1 MATTISNTVAPDAS
15 DKIPESLDICGPL
28 PPYRAITG
36 SVIEYIR
43 PANGTNHN
51 GPYQFSIPPDNLR
64 YLQTNFL
71 KLSGKIRIV
80 NKDGTNLLDDADVSP
95 VDFWG
100 QMWINHVSVTISNQL
115 VSDSRSDY
123 GIKTLVQTLLNYD
136 TASAQCRLKSAGFY
150 GNEDEP
156 VAWDATGRKTA
167 WEKVGV
173 RASTSKLKDQF
184 AGSRW
189 NQFNSELNVD
199 MLRTNRE
206 WPNSIDLRLSITRK
220 PDNYFIMADAG
231 VADNFRYEI
240 KDLELQVRKV
250 QPNQAVVEANNMAI
264 AKSGAKYQF
273 NRWQQATMPLAV
285 NNKVFNS
292 FTLFRGK
299 IPSKTIY
306 FFVDEEAHS
315 GNYKRNPTLFKH
327 WTLNSFT
334 QNINGVASPSRPQKF
349 EWDDDPDFDAFNDS
363 YANIFDGIGI
373 SGMNRG
379 NLLTHDMFKQTRFI
393 MVYDNS
399 PDGSSFYDAS
409 RDKPSTGTVSVD
421 FSFENRLPTNVT
433 LVCYGITEDVVMFDE
448 YRRLYLNP
456 VEE

>member
-1 MATTISNTVAPDAS
+1 MATTISNTVAPDVS
-15 DKIPESLDICGPL
+15 DKVPESLDVCGPL

-51 GPYQFSIPPDNLR
+51 GPYQFTIPPDNLR

-80 NKDGTNLLDDADVSP
+80 NGDGTNLAADADVSP
-95 VDFWG
+95 VDYWG
-100 QMWINHVSVTISNQL
+100 QMWINHISVTVSNQL
-115 VSDSRSDY
+115 VSDSRTDY
-123 GIKTLVQTLLNYD
+123 GAKTLVQTLLNYD
-136 TASAQCRLKSAGFY
+136 TASSQCRLKSAGFY
-150 GNEDEP
+150 GDEDDP
-156 VAWDATGRKTA
+156 VAWDATGRKLA
-167 WEKVGV
+167 WEAVEA
-173 RASTSKLKDQF
+173 RSSTTTLKAQF
-184 AGSRW
+184 AESKW
-189 NQFNSELNVD
+189 NQFNSDLNVD

-206 WPNSIDLRLSITRK
+206 WPNSVDVRLSITRK
-220 PDNYFIMADAG
+220 PDNYFIMTGAG
-231 VADNFRYEI
+231 VAANCRYEI

-250 QPNQAVVEANNMAI
+250 QPNQAVVEANNLAI

-273 NRWQQATMPLAV
+273 NRWQQATMPLGV
-285 NNKVFNS
+285 NNRVFNS

-315 GNYKRNPTLFKH
+315 GSYRRNPTLFKH
-327 WTLNSFT
+327 WTLESFT
-334 QNINGVASPSRPQKF
+334 QNINGVASPSRPLRF
-349 EWDDDPDFDAFNDS
+349 EWADDPDNDVFNDS
-363 YANIFDGIGI
+363 YASVFDGVGI

-379 NLLTHDMFKQTRFI
+379 NLLTHAMFKQTRF
-393 MVYDNS
+393 MLVYDNS

-421 FSFENRLPTNVT
+421 FSFRDRLPANVT

-448 YRRLYLNP
+448 FRNLYLNP